1 MEDKFKI
8 ISDINLNK
16 LCARLYAIRNY
27 RQDDL
32 EYKFKEKSDKILSA
46 FFTLYPKTIAIRY
59 DDIYLING
67 EDAIKEYVFGEYESP
82 NMPYYEELL
91 TLNNLLVEHF
101 GYSIFRTMVGQIYYY
116 TKYPMF
122 KYKVIYIEQ
131 EFKCEQLFILQRVG
145 SKELREVYVD
155 EWDCSKLNNMEWSP
169 SKTNMLKYARKQAD
183 KEHKEILERLHRI
196 EEGVYDT

>member
-16 LCARLYAIRNY
+16 LCARLYAVRNY
-27 RQDDL
+27 RQDNL
-32 EYKFKEKSDKILSA
+32 EYKFKEKSDRILSG
-46 FFTLYPKTIAIRY
+46 FFTLYPKSIATRY

-67 EDAIKEYVFGEYESP
+67 EDAIKEYTGGEYESP

-101 GYSIFRTMVGQIYYY
+101 GYSIFRTMVGQIYYC
-116 TKYPMF
+116 TKYPTL

-131 EFKCEQLFILQRVG
+131 VYRLEQLFILQRVG

-155 EWDCSKLNNMEWSP
+155 EWDCSKLNNVEWSP

-196 EEGVYDT
+196 EEGVYAT

>member
-16 LCARLYAIRNY
+16 LCARLYAVRNY

-32 EYKFKEKSDKILSA
+32 EYKFKD
-46 FFTLYPKTIAIRY
+46 

-67 EDAIKEYVFGEYESP
+67 EDAGGEYESP
-82 NMPYYEELL
+82 DMPYYEELL

-116 TKYPMF
+116 TKYPTL

-131 EFKCEQLFILQRVG
+131 E
-145 SKELREVYVD
+145 Y
-155 EWDCSKLNNMEWSP
+155 KLE
-169 SKTNMLKYARKQAD
+169 
-183 KEHKEILERLHRI
+183 
-196 EEGVYDT
+196 